1 MNELYIA
8 CDANG
13 GMARLRRAMPFVAIG
28 TASIVAGGLIAGA
41 TARHPTE
48 HEAWAVAFLVLV
60 CGIAQIALGV
70 GQSLLATT
78 VPAKRT
84 IVTELVTFNAGCAL
98 VLVGTVAG
106 RLLVTDAG
114 GALLALALVL
124 LFRAVGGAGVRAG
137 WPVNLYRA
145 LIAIVLVSIPIGLV
159 LAHLRAS

>member
-1 MNELYIA
+1 MNELYVA
-8 CDANG
+8 REANEG
-13 GMARLRRAMPFVAIG
+13 TARVRRAAPFVAIG
-28 TASIVAGGLIAGA
+28 TASIDAAGLIAGA

-60 CGIAQIALGV
+60 CGIAQIALGL

-78 VPAKRT
+78 VPARRT
-84 IVTELVTFNAGCAL
+84 IVAELVAFNAGCAL
-98 VLVGTVAG
+98 VLVGTIAG
-106 RLLVTDAG
+106 LLLLTDAG

-145 LIAIVLVSIPIGLV
+145 LIAIVLLSIPVGLV
-159 LAHLRAS
+159 LAHLRAA